1 MNGLDERIH
10 DLLKDAERSESKE
23 ETIHMLAEEI
33 GRQIVKILIETGLLI
48 QIYKRRDGDSRL
60 FFKRKDS
67 IC

>member
-23 ETIHMLAEEI
+23 ETIHMLAEEKPPEI
-33 GRQIVKILIETGLLI
+33 SILQVT
-48 QIYKRRDGDSRL
+48 
-60 FFKRKDS
+60 